1 MNDLFYRSACRK
13 MSEYQRQHGFI
24 ELIATE
30 SGDQVKPTVAQALRH
45 RARSV
50 AYKGAKHMCLPPA
63 ITGEP
68 VVKVEKVGAP
78 LKHAYNDE

>member
-13 MSEYQRQHGFI
+13 VSEYQRQHGFI

-30 SGDQVKPTVAQALRH
+30 SGDQVKPTIAQALRH
-45 RARSV
+45 RVRSV
-50 AYKGAKHMCLPPA
+50 AYKDTNYMCLPLA

-78 LKHAYNDE
+78 LKHAYNGE